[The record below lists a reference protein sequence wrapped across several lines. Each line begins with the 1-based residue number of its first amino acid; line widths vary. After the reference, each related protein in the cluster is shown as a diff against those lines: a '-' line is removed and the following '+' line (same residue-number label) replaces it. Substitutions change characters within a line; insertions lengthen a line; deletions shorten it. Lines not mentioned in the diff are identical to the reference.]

1 VIDVSSLHCTTEQS
15 DTHNTKF
22 YIRGVPGMVIQYL
35 SAERSP
41 RAVEEFF
48 AANLRMFPKG
58 VSLEIPEWMFDMAIC
73 HNTRVSQTPTVSAE
87 ALLELKLL
95 IAKPPMD
102 GHGIAAKVRHARRL
116 NGRCQCKAHSK
127 TRS

>member
-1 VIDVSSLHCTTEQS
+1 MTARRPTTREISSWAAGGGWALCIAKLRFGNIAGVIRPGSDAICCVPCDEPGVKPASPYSVIDVSSLHCTTEQS

-58 VSLEIPEWMFDMAIC
+58 VSVPSEIVLEFA
-73 HNTRVSQTPTVSAE
+73 
-87 ALLELKLL
+87 
-95 IAKPPMD
+95 
-102 GHGIAAKVRHARRL
+102 
-116 NGRCQCKAHSK
+116 
-127 TRS
+127 

>member
-1 VIDVSSLHCTTEQS
+1 MIDVSSLHCTTEQS
-15 DTHNTKF
+15 DTHNTDSREIL
-22 YIRGVPGMVIQYL
+22 YSWRLWQVIQYR

-73 HNTRVSQTPTVSAE
+73 HNTRVSQTPTVNAE

-95 IAKPPMD
+95 IAKPPD
-102 GHGIAAKVRHARRL
+102 GWPRHRRE
-116 NGRCQCKAHSK
+116 GPACP
-127 TRS
+127 